1 VRTAPIKTTS
11 EQYGVSEQTLRRY
24 IAQGK
29 ITGYRLGPR
38 MIRVDLDEVEALL
51 KPISTEAIN
60 REAEA
65 DPPLTVEQRAR
76 IAVLL
81 TTPQQVGGGDAAA

>member
-1 VRTAPIKTTS
+1 VRTAPLKTTS
-11 EQYGVSEQTLRRY
+11 EQYGVSERTLRRY

-51 KPISTEAIN
+51 EPIPTAK
-60 REAEA
+60 A
-65 DPPLTVEQRAR
+65 
-76 IAVLL
+76 
-81 TTPQQVGGGDAAA
+81 G